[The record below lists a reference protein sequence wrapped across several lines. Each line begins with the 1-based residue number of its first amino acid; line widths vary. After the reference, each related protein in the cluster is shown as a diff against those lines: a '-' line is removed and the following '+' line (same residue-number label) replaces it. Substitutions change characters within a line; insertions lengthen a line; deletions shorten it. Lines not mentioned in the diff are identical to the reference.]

1 MNTFIISDIL
11 SEQEL
16 KLLISMFHSRIEVID
31 EWAWSKKEAEEG
43 VAEINNLATKL
54 NIDLTK

>member
-16 KLLISMFHSRIEVID
+16 KILISMFHSRID
-31 EWAWSKKEAEEG
+31 ALNEWAWSEKDVKEG

>member
-31 EWAWSKKEAEEG
+31 EWAWSKKEAEEE

>member
-1 MNTFIISDIL
+1 MTTYTISCTL

-16 KLLISMFHSRIEVID
+16 RLFISMFHTKID
-31 EWAWSKKEAEEG
+31 SIKEWAWSEKDKKEG
-43 VAEINNLATKL
+43 VAEIENLAEKL